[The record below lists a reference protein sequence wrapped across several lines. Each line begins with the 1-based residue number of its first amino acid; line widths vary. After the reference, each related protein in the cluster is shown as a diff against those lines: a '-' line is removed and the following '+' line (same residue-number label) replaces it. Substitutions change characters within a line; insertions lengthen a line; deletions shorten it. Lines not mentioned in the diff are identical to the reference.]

1 MDWATTLWGVRPR
14 KAQPAAPAP
23 HRSLVLK
30 ALLDRLRRFQ
40 RPSVLDLGAPVG
52 SNLDLLSALSCRVS
66 IADVHRL
73 LVGEPGRRAAEPFP
87 SLLERL
93 LPAAPQERFAAVLSW
108 DLFNYM
114 RRDQIQALVARLA
127 PTLEAGAQLLAFVW
141 TRPSIPSAPLR
152 YRMLD
157 DENVVG
163 EGAREPERPAPLYKQ
178 PDFARMM
185 PGFAVSRSYLL
196 RNGIQEYLFA
206 AGGT

>member
-1 MDWATTLWGVRPR
+1 MDWSTSLWGQRPR
-14 KAQPAAPAP
+14 PAESAPPA

-30 ALLDRLRRFQ
+30 ALLDSLRRFP
-40 RPSVLDLGAPVG
+40 RPAVLDLGAPLG
-52 SNLDLLSALSCRVS
+52 SNLDLLRALSCRVS
-66 IADVHRL
+66 IADLHRL
-73 LVGEPGRRAAEPFP
+73 LAFEPPERGVRESFP
-87 SLLERL
+87 ALLERL
-93 LPAAPQERFAAVLSW
+93 LPAPPPGGFAAVLSW
-108 DLFNYM
+108 DLFNYL
-114 RRDQIQALVARLA
+114 RRDQIQALTTRLA
-127 PTLEAGAQLLAFVW
+127 PTLEAGAQVLAFVW
-141 TRPSIPSAPLR
+141 TRPTIPCAPLR

-206 AGGT
+206 NGMT